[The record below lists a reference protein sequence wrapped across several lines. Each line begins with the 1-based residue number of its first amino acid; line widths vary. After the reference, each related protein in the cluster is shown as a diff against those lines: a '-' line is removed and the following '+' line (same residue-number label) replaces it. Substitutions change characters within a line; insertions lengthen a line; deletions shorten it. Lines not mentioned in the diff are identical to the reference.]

1 MFDCWILFHEFCL
14 DIHDCCRWLRNGL
27 VLWFFSLVD
36 VLQGGE
42 TVVAALADSQAAR
55 NRDALLHS
63 GRSAGE
69 ETLCL
74 NKKKGLDEYS
84 MSNTVLDVLDIR
96 SIVTR

>member
-1 MFDCWILFHEFCL
+1 MVKKWFYG
-14 DIHDCCRWLRNGL
+14 WL
-27 VLWFFSLVD
+27 SLVD

-74 NKKKGLDEYS
+74 SKKNEFKML
-84 MSNTVLDVLDIR
+84 
-96 SIVTR
+96 

>member
-14 DIHDCCRWLRNGL
+14 NVQCSWLL
-27 VLWFFSLVD
+27 SMVKKWFYGWFSLVD

-74 NKKKGLDEYS
+74 SKKKWA
-84 MSNTVLDVLDIR
+84 MSNIL
-96 SIVTR
+96 